1 MSLMK
6 LKDQFNQVE
15 HITFGISGYYDEEFD
30 INYIVLFYYFYKL
43 LFPKVN
49 SITLKSDFVQAYKKY
64 IDMKNPYDFLK
75 TNMKD
80 ISKKYENLYFA
91 NFLLLCIISS
101 NTDNLINLKI
111 KATESY
117 VSEINYI
124 LCKQFKK
131 SGNEAFLLKDK
142 SLQI

>member
-1 MSLMK
+1 
-6 LKDQFNQVE
+6 
-15 HITFGISGYYDEEFD
+15 
-30 INYIVLFYYFYKL
+30 
-43 LFPKVN
+43 
-49 SITLKSDFVQAYKKY
+49 
-64 IDMKNPYDFLK
+64 
-75 TNMKD
+75 MKD

-124 LCKQFKK
+124 NVTILFNYYIRKI
-131 SGNEAFLLKDK
+131 FLIL
-142 SLQI
+142 